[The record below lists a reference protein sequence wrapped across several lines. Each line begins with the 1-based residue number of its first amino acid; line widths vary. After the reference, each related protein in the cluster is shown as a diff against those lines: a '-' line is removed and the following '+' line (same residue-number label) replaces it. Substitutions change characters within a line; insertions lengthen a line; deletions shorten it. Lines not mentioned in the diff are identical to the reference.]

1 MSDYKEGFQ
10 DGYKFAREE
19 LMEKLR
25 EIDIRDIDSWLLNQL
40 ADMIEAHFYRQGQR
54 QDMKEEI
61 LKLNPNRKDYGWGTT
76 QDMLNELDALEEA
89 QENSKN

>member
-1 MSDYKEGFQ
+1 MFLNLNQQDTRGVKLSDYKEGFQ

-40 ADMIEAHFYRQGQR
+40 ADMIEGN
-54 QDMKEEI
+54 D
-61 LKLNPNRKDYGWGTT
+61 L
-76 QDMLNELDALEEA
+76 
-89 QENSKN
+89 

>member
-1 MSDYKEGFQ
+1 MFLNSNQQDIRGVKMSDYKEGFQ

-40 ADMIEAHFYRQGQR
+40 ADMIEGN
-54 QDMKEEI
+54 D
-61 LKLNPNRKDYGWGTT
+61 L
-76 QDMLNELDALEEA
+76 
-89 QENSKN
+89 